1 MAQDGIR
8 VHIYGDYDDKQ
19 IRKVQRDLESLKKQS
34 RTAGD
39 KFRDMGKS
47 MQAMGDRIG
56 KVGGTLSKS
65 VTLPLVGIGA
75 AATAAAVEFE
85 TSMSKITGL
94 VGIAADEVAEME
106 AGVLQLAGET
116 AKAPN
121 ELADALFVVTSAGL
135 RGEEAMGALESA
147 AKAGAAGLGETNDIA
162 RAVAGSINAYGSDV
176 LNAAEATDVIVATA
190 RAGNFET
197 SQFAGALGRV
207 LPFAKQAGA
216 SMEDLGGAVALLTRT
231 NGDAAQSVTQ
241 VQALFRAFVTPTAEA
256 TKALDKV
263 GLSAE
268 DMRDAIS
275 EQGLPG
281 ALAMLDEK
289 LGGNRE
295 QLGRLLGSSEA
306 AAAAFQ
312 VLDAD
317 ASALD
322 GTFGAVNDA
331 AGITE
336 EAFGVV
342 AETTGFTL
350 QQSLQSLK
358 TTLIE
363 IGDIIAPFV
372 QQFVSKLQ
380 VLVDAF
386 KNLSP
391 AQKQMAVLFGA
402 IAAAIGPVL
411 LVVGK
416 VISVVGGVIAVFNP
430 LTLKIAAVIA
440 VVALLA
446 AGFAYLWNN
455 SETLRNTV
463 MEVFETIRATV
474 TRVID
479 LVKQKIEENRETI
492 DGLKQAFQL
501 IAEFIVNNVV
511 PVIATLYGTYL
522 KALVAFL
529 GFVVE
534 GIIEVISFW
543 VQLIT
548 KIAEVY
554 VAIGEFVLNAHETF
568 ATFVENV
575 KQAFVDGFTE
585 IKEFITGVFETVR
598 DSIVDTFTTAV
609 NFVIEGINKV
619 IRAWNGLS
627 FSIPARTFGIGE
639 ASFTVGPFSLGTP
652 DLPTIPALAKGG
664 IVTEPTLAL
673 IGEAGPEAVIPLPGE
688 PVRGG
693 GASINIT
700 VNAGMGTDGAEVGR
714 QVVDAIKA
722 YERRNGPVY
731 ATA

>member
-1 MAQDGIR
+1 MAKAPIN
-8 VHIYGDYDDKQ
+8 VKIEGDYNNKD
-19 IRKVQRDLESLKKQS
+19 IQRVIKDLKTLEKQS
-34 RTAGD
+34 QGMTG
-39 KFRDMGKS
+39 KF
-47 MQAMGDRIG
+47 QAMGRSMQGIG
-56 KVGGTLSKS
+56 DKMGQVGGTLSKS

-176 LNAAEATDVIVATA
+176 LSAAEATDVIVATA

-336 EAFGVV
+336 EAFGTV

-522 KALVAFL
+522 KALITFL
-529 GFVVE
+529 GYVVE

-543 VQLIT
+543 VNFIT

-554 VAIGEFVLNAHETF
+554 VAIGEFVANASASIAGFLTGLQESF
-568 ATFVENV
+568 RN
-575 KQAFVDGFTE
+575 AFNAVAGFIGGIFQGIYNT
-585 IKEFITGVFETVR
+585 ITGT
-598 DSIVDTFTTAV
+598 IKNAV
-609 NFVIEGINKV
+609 NLVIGQINRIV
-619 IRAWNGLS
+619 NSWNALS
-627 FSIPARTFGIGE
+627 FTIPQFSVGVGE
-639 ASFTVGPFSLGTP
+639 ASVSFGPYGIGTP

-731 ATA
+731 ASA

>member
-1 MAQDGIR
+1 
-8 VHIYGDYDDKQ
+8 
-19 IRKVQRDLESLKKQS
+19 
-34 RTAGD
+34 
-39 KFRDMGKS
+39 
-47 MQAMGDRIG
+47 
-56 KVGGTLSKS
+56 
-65 VTLPLVGIGA
+65 
-75 AATAAAVEFE
+75 
-85 TSMSKITGL
+85 
-94 VGIAADEVAEME
+94 
-106 AGVLQLAGET
+106 
-116 AKAPN
+116 
-121 ELADALFVVTSAGL
+121 
-135 RGEEAMGALESA
+135 MGALESA

-411 LVVGK
+411 LVVAR
-416 VISVVGGVIAVFNP
+416 SSAWSAVSSP
-430 LTLKIAAVIA
+430 CSTL
-440 VVALLA
+440 
-446 AGFAYLWNN
+446 
-455 SETLRNTV
+455 
-463 MEVFETIRATV
+463 
-474 TRVID
+474 
-479 LVKQKIEENRETI
+479 
-492 DGLKQAFQL
+492 
-501 IAEFIVNNVV
+501 
-511 PVIATLYGTYL
+511 
-522 KALVAFL
+522 
-529 GFVVE
+529 
-534 GIIEVISFW
+534 
-543 VQLIT
+543 
-548 KIAEVY
+548 
-554 VAIGEFVLNAHETF
+554 
-568 ATFVENV
+568 
-575 KQAFVDGFTE
+575 
-585 IKEFITGVFETVR
+585 
-598 DSIVDTFTTAV
+598 
-609 NFVIEGINKV
+609 
-619 IRAWNGLS
+619 
-627 FSIPARTFGIGE
+627 
-639 ASFTVGPFSLGTP
+639 
-652 DLPTIPALAKGG
+652 
-664 IVTEPTLAL
+664 
-673 IGEAGPEAVIPLPGE
+673 
-688 PVRGG
+688 
-693 GASINIT
+693 
-700 VNAGMGTDGAEVGR
+700 
-714 QVVDAIKA
+714 
-722 YERRNGPVY
+722 
-731 ATA
+731 